1 MNKFNKKFASIQ
13 LSKVK
18 VYCHPEVFALGCF
31 FEPSMRQQKNLTTFL
46 KKELGEKFS
55 DYSVQKEIMWMCYN
69 WFLPSIEYKSSRFH
83 EVTNRFWKSNNAGT
97 IAHKLPTLRD
107 KDFVNEL
114 GISERN
120 SRYKVQSLLSTK
132 LIKTYIDE
140 AKAINCKYSKIRF
153 VQLNVPLMLSIV
165 YGYDEIFSVY
175 SFMGTRINEGR
186 FFEDVINI
194 LSKALELSKP

>member
-1 MNKFNKKFASIQ
+1 MNKFNQKFASIQ
-13 LSKVK
+13 LSQVK

-31 FEPSMRQQKNLTTFL
+31 YEPSMRQQKNLTTFL

-83 EVTNRFWKSNNAGT
+83 EITNRFWKSNNAGT
-97 IAHKLPTLRD
+97 LAHKLPTLRD

-132 LIKTYIDE
+132 LIKTYVDE
-140 AKAINCKYSKIRF
+140 AKAINCRYSKIRF

-186 FFEDVINI
+186 FFEDVVNI
-194 LSKALELSKP
+194 LSKALKLSKP